1 MTRERAKEIA
11 LRLVNESIKREGED
25 GIYMMCPK
33 PGKNTWTYK
42 EAKESIL
49 EDKSLED
56 TNTNIIDL
64 VIEYDEYAKKHN
76 IKSPKDLVI
85 KEENENVKDFYS
97 VYSHEEV
104 EKVDKRISELQEK
117 YEQKLREAQ
126 WKAKD
131 FPMMDK
137 L

>member
-1 MTRERAKEIA
+1 MNGQDE
-11 LRLVNESIKREGED
+11 VD
-25 GIYMMCPK
+25 VFQDCCPI
-33 PGKNTWTYK
+33 PR
-42 EAKESIL
+42 
-49 EDKSLED
+49 
-56 TNTNIIDL
+56 
-64 VIEYDEYAKKHN
+64 
-76 IKSPKDLVI
+76 
-85 KEENENVKDFYS
+85 
-97 VYSHEEV
+97 EEV